1 MDGHSRIGRTLY
13 RLYIGIGVAA
23 MGFLC
28 SGVIFTV
35 IMRYF
40 FGITFT
46 FLEELLT
53 LVFAFTAFWCIGAC
67 ALESEHVVI
76 DFLYNR
82 FPPRLKHVMNV
93 INDLIVIV
101 MLTVMDYYTF
111 LWVAKAG
118 KTISNGMR
126 VKYVYIYGAMPL
138 GVTVSLLWLVY
149 KLVCDIRGV
158 KVLSWRRKGDIL

>member
-1 MDGHSRIGRTLY
+1 MGASRIGRTLY

-40 FGITFT
+40 FGITFS

-82 FPPRLKHVMNV
+82 FPPAVKRV
-93 INDLIVIV
+93 ITRNSDAL
-101 MLTVMDYYTF
+101 L
-111 LWVAKAG
+111 
-118 KTISNGMR
+118 
-126 VKYVYIYGAMPL
+126 YVPI
-138 GVTVSLLWLVY
+138 
-149 KLVCDIRGV
+149 C
-158 KVLSWRRKGDIL
+158 